1 MLRGVVS
8 MTEDEMKEELQLQTD
23 LLNLCLKYVC
33 DSIPSY
39 DLKGYKYDLQYALL
53 SYLEHKPDSETKHFV
68 ELLNNRLIAY
78 DLMFVRMEC
87 KQNNSDTDTK

>member
-1 MLRGVVS
+1 

-23 LLNLCLKYVC
+23 LLNLCLEYIC
-33 DSIPSY
+33 DNIPSY
-39 DLKGYKYDLQYALL
+39 DRKGYKFDLQYALL

-68 ELLNNRLIAY
+68 ELLNNRLAEY

-87 KQNNSDTDTK
+87 KQNNGDKAQNDY